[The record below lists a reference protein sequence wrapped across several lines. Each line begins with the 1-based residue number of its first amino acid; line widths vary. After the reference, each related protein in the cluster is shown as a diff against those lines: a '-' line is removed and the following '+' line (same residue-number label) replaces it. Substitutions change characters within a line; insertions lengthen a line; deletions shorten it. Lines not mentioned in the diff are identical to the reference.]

1 MSGNEA
7 AQQEQL
13 NRLPWGWYLGLAAVA
28 VATGAVG
35 PVRMAAVPLGLL
47 AVGVLGFLADHSRAQ
62 VHESDR
68 ARLMSNLVQP
78 VAARFLFLAG
88 VVSALAHMVPG
99 WVTVALIV
107 VVILGAFRQAATIT
121 GRVEERYPVGERRK
135 NFHWGLF
142 YFNPDDD
149 EMFINSGGLN
159 IPNFGNRYF
168 WVLLATLVGFIVFIT
183 MLARLAG

>member
-1 MSGNEA
+1 MSGGES
-7 AQQEQL
+7 AQRERL

-28 VATGAVG
+28 VVAGAVG
-35 PVRMAAVPLGLL
+35 SVRVAAVPLGLL
-47 AVGVLGFLADHSRAQ
+47 VVGVLGFLADHSRAQ

-88 VVSALAHMVPG
+88 VISMLAHMVPG
-99 WVTVALIV
+99 WVTVALTV
-107 VVILGAFRQAATIT
+107 VVILGAFREAAIIT
-121 GRVEERYPVGERRK
+121 GRVEERYPTGERRK

-168 WVLLATLVGFIVFIT
+168 WVLLATLVGFTVFIAV
-183 MLARLAG
+183 LARLAG